1 MMGIHSIIVIKNDRN
16 EYLQYFDERWN
27 SYLFLNCKL
36 PNGDDAGIVKEKISD
51 ALNIKKELI
60 KVSLVGNK
68 QHEKFSES
76 DKINKEYV
84 HYFYKV
90 DLDEKLED
98 NEFEVNGIKYKW
110 FSYTD
115 LMKNDRIQQV
125 NSDIVQFVKEFNM

>member
-1 MMGIHSIIVIKNDRN
+1 MGIHSIIVIKNDRN

-36 PNGDDAGIVKEKISD
+36 PNGDDAGIVKEKIFD
-51 ALNIKKELI
+51 ALNIKKEFI
-60 KVSLVGNK
+60 KVSLIGNK

-76 DKINKEYV
+76 DKIKKEYV

-90 DLDEKLED
+90 DLDEKLEN

>member
-1 MMGIHSIIVIKNDRN
+1 MGTHSIIVIKNDDN
-16 EYLQYFDERWN
+16 KYLQYFDERWN

-36 PNGDDAGIVKEKISD
+36 PNGDDCNIVKKEISE
-51 ALNIKKELI
+51 ALNIKEQFI

-68 QHEKFSES
+68 RHEKFSES

-90 DLDEKLED
+90 DLDVELND
-98 NEFEVNGIKYKW
+98 NEFEVNGVKYKW
-110 FSYTD
+110 FEYSD
-115 LMKNDRIQQV
+115 LMKDERIQKV